1 MLSGRKI
8 KYRFPWR
15 AGNRFV
21 IHSDG
26 EAFFPVMLDAVRN
39 ARSHVLLEMYLVE
52 SGAVTGRFVDA
63 LCAAARVGVA
73 VYLLLD
79 DFGVR
84 GLSRFDRQR
93 LAAAGVDIAFYNPV
107 RYAKYRRNLFRDH
120 RKLLLVD
127 GEVAFAGGT
136 GLADEFDRGTL
147 GRRRWH
153 EVMVEIRGPCV
164 ADWQALF
171 VDNWREWS
179 RAPLELPPPAY
190 TADPG
195 NQLGRLA
202 CSEIGRPVEVKRSVL
217 NRIQRA
223 KHRLWIATA
232 YFIPSW
238 KIRRALRRA
247 ARKGVDVRL
256 LLPGPRTDHPAV
268 RYAGRRFY
276 GRLLRQGVRI
286 YEYQP
291 SVLHAK
297 MVLSDT
303 WVSIGSSNIDRW
315 NLRWNLEANQELD
328 DAEAAAEVASLFR
341 LDFAQSLEFH
351 HEEWQRRPWRPRLME
366 WFWGTVD
373 VWLERYT
380 RLSGL
385 RRARRRSR

>member
-1 MLSGRKI
+1 MLSGRKT

-15 AGNRFV
+15 AGNRFT

-26 EAFFPVMLDAVRN
+26 EEFFPAMLDAVRN

-52 SGAVTGRFVDA
+52 SGAVTAQFVEVLCTAADA
-63 LCAAARVGVA
+63 GVA

-84 GLSRFDRQR
+84 GLSRFERQR
-93 LAAAGVDIAFYNPV
+93 LAASGVDIAYYNPV
-107 RYAKYRRNLFRDH
+107 RYTKYRRNLFRDH

-127 GEVAFAGGT
+127 AEVAFAGGT
-136 GLADEFDRGTL
+136 GLTDEFDRNTL

-153 EVMVEIRGPCV
+153 EVMVEVRGPCV

-171 VDNWREWS
+171 VGNWREWS
-179 RAPLELPPPAY
+179 RVPLELPAPVYAP
-190 TADPG
+190 DPR
-195 NQLGRLA
+195 NQLGRVA

-217 NRIQRA
+217 NHIHRA
-223 KHRLWIATA
+223 RKRLWLATA

-247 ARKGVDVRL
+247 ARRGVDVRL

-276 GRLLRQGVRI
+276 GRLLQQGVRI

-303 WVSIGSSNIDRW
+303 WVAIGSSNIDRW
-315 NLRWNLEANQELD
+315 NLRWNLEANQEMD
-328 DAEAAAEVASLFR
+328 DAEVAQEVDALFR
-341 LDFAQSLEFH
+341 RDFAHSQEIH
-351 HEEWQRRPWRPRLME
+351 YEEWQRRPWRPRLME

-380 RLSGL
+380 RLSEL
-385 RRARRRSR
+385 RRALRRPR